1 MYMQHE
7 SLSQKHKTPMYTTIL
22 TVGVGF
28 LMSGC
33 KSPLD
38 HQMGGGQMGNLYHLL
53 ETEEIVERGLS
64 VSTQTTTPEIEAAL
78 IERMDELTALTPVGS
93 DLQWPVLIGT
103 SLGKLPLL
111 TTTITAEEAVL
122 RAVTYNLDLEI
133 ARLQPVISQQSLIEA
148 EAAFDF
154 VLGAGVSNHRSKIPQ
169 QQTLVGGSPLGT
181 PVSTRDIRSYEASLA
196 KKLTSG
202 GVFTLSTDLTK
213 TDSTSS
219 GFTYDPNPSW
229 QSIGTIDFK
238 QPLMRGFGEKVVLAE
253 VKLARNA
260 TNKSIQAFRES
271 LHKVITDTEIA
282 YLHLALQW
290 RTLQVQEW
298 LLQEGESVVEILELR
313 RAYDTSEADYAQ
325 AVATVKQRASDV
337 ISQQA
342 SVLNASDQLK
352 KLMNDPGHAIETSSV
367 LAPNGVIEVE
377 NIYVSLRDTILSA
390 AEQRPDLQNLKM
402 AVDDQSIRVRVAKNA
417 MLPQLDLQAQL
428 SFYGL
433 DSGAGG
439 SYEEVFDR
447 DYLNHLVGLSYEYP
461 LGNRLAN
468 AQYKSSR
475 LQRIAS
481 IAAYNKGLQQVIL
494 EVKEAMRNVA
504 TNAKLVSANKS
515 FRIAQAENLRAL
527 QVEEETLSGLTPTFL
542 NLKLQTQAGLAN
554 ARIAEFTSA
563 VNFNKALAT
572 LYMAAGTT
580 LEMHQISLDDVLSME
595 Y

>member
-1 MYMQHE
+1 MQHE
-7 SLSQKHKTPMYTTIL
+7 IPSKKCRTALITAMVTTAAGLLL
-22 TVGVGF
+22 T
-28 LMSGC
+28 GC

-38 HQMGGGQMGNLYHLL
+38 YQSGGSRMGNLHHLL
-53 ETEEIVERGLS
+53 EIEEIMERGLS
-64 VSTQTTTPEIEAAL
+64 VSAQTTTPDIEASL
-78 IERMDELTALTPVGS
+78 VERMDELMALTPVGT
-93 DLQWPVLIGT
+93 DLQWPVLIST

-111 TTTITAEEAVL
+111 TTTITADEAVQ
-122 RAVTYNLDLEI
+122 RAVKHNLDLEI

-154 VLGAGVSNHRSKIPQ
+154 VLGAGVSNRRSKIPQ
-169 QQTLVGGSPLGT
+169 QQTSFDSSPLGSS
-181 PVSTRDIRSYEASLA
+181 VSTRDIQSYEASLA

-202 GVFTLSTDLTK
+202 GVFTMSTDLTK
-213 TDSTSS
+213 TDSKST
-219 GFTYDPNPSW
+219 GFAYDPNPSW

-253 VKLARNA
+253 IKLARNA

-271 LHKVITDTEIA
+271 LHKVVTDTEIA

-298 LLQEGESVVEILELR
+298 LLQEGESVVEILKLR

-325 AVATVKQRASDV
+325 AVATVKQRETDV

-342 SVLNASDQLK
+342 AVLNASDQLK

-367 LAPNGVIEVE
+367 LAPSGVIEVE
-377 NIYVSLRDTILSA
+377 DIYVSLRDTILSA
-390 AEQRPDLQNLKM
+390 AEQRPDLQNLKL
-402 AVDDQSIRVRVAKNA
+402 AVDDQLIHVRVAKNA
-417 MLPQLDLQAQL
+417 RLPQLDLQAQL

-468 AQYKSSR
+468 ARYKSSR

-504 TNAKLVSANKS
+504 TSAKLVSANKS

-580 LEMHQISLDDVLSME
+580 LEMHQISLDDVLTMDP
-595 Y
+595 